1 MTLGLLQIGD
11 KGQRFKVMTKDWPKN
26 GWQGAGYAATRE
38 AADKMAAAFR
48 LNPACTDAL
57 VADRKEMQLD

>member
-1 MTLGLLQIGD
+1 MTLPPSRICDQ
-11 KGQRFKVMTKDWPKN
+11 GQRFKVLTKDWPKK

-38 AADKMAAAFR
+38 AADQMAAAFKSH
-48 LNPACTDAL
+48 PSCTDAL